1 MAEPVVEEDEATTE
15 GMVVTFGLD
24 GETFAVSVDCV
35 DEIIDPLP
43 VTRVPSAD
51 PFAPGLVNVR
61 GQILPVLD
69 LRRRLGMASAETTTA
84 SRVLVLDVAVGDEH
98 TKVAVPADSVDEI
111 VETDPEEI
119 EAAPR
124 LGLRYPPEYIRG
136 VAKKD
141 GALVIIINEETA
153 FPPSGGRLGAV

>member
-1 MAEPVVEEDEATTE
+1 
-15 GMVVTFGLD
+15 
-24 GETFAVSVDCV
+24 
-35 DEIIDPLP
+35 
-43 VTRVPSAD
+43 
-51 PFAPGLVNVR
+51 
-61 GQILPVLD
+61 
-69 LRRRLGMASAETTTA
+69 MASAETTTA
-84 SRVLVLDVAVGDEH
+84 SRVLVLDVAVGDER

-111 VETDPEEI
+111 VETEPEEI